1 MVRIRTH
8 ADKEEEEAEIYR
20 LCVKLFEAAACRQF
34 ILITTNFSSPFC
46 RSLVL
51 VVLVVVVVFAVVD
64 VVDIILL
71 TSLGIQ
77 GYNPILHLKNDLQEV
92 E

>member
-1 MVRIRTH
+1 MVRIRAH
-8 ADKEEEEAEIYR
+8 AHKEEEEEEEEAEIYR

-64 VVDIILL
+64 VVDVF
-71 TSLGIQ
+71 
-77 GYNPILHLKNDLQEV
+77 YLQV
-92 E
+92 

>member
-8 ADKEEEEAEIYR
+8 AHAYKEEEAEIYR

-51 VVLVVVVVFAVVD
+51 VVVFAVVD
-64 VVDIILL
+64 VVDVF
-71 TSLGIQ
+71 T
-77 GYNPILHLKNDLQEV
+77 Y
-92 E
+92 

>member
-1 MVRIRTH
+1 MVRIRAH
-8 ADKEEEEAEIYR
+8 AHKEEEKEEAEIYR

-51 VVLVVVVVFAVVD
+51 GVLVVVVVFAVVD
-64 VVDIILL
+64 VVDVF
-71 TSLGIQ
+71 
-77 GYNPILHLKNDLQEV
+77 YLQV
-92 E
+92 